1 MHNTKCTIFTTFRN
15 IPPCGLSTFTGW
27 AVTTTLVHTC
37 SHPSALQEQEDMAWQ
52 GHIRRQPQSGCVF
65 QDGTQTTLTSASPAS
80 SAWGVTTCLSPHH
93 PTLHWILKDPSL
105 GGAEAAGGRHR
116 DPAPSRAELRPLVH
130 VASSRPASGCAA
142 PSLIN
147 LGCYAH
153 LPGLSQGR

>member
-1 MHNTKCTIFTTFRN
+1 MYHFHEYTTLWTKHIHRLGSHHHPGPRLL
-15 IPPCGLSTFTGW
+15 PPLSTAG
-27 AVTTTLVHTC
+27 AGERG
-37 SHPSALQEQEDMAWQ
+37 PARPLQEAATKQLCFPRWNTDN
-52 GHIRRQPQSGCVF
+52 
-65 QDGTQTTLTSASPAS
+65 TLTSISPAN
-80 SAWGVTTCLSPHH
+80 SARGITTCLSPHH
-93 PTLHWILKDPSL
+93 LTLHWILKDPSL

-130 VASSRPASGCAA
+130 AVSSRPASGCAA